1 MVRWVGGVGWGKG
14 WFVSDNYIEPLLNA
28 GCHSGPQAATAHV
41 APNRAQLLRAAWCIS
56 IQCTSAH
63 YTDGACTTLQEKV
76 FKQSTKLLGRHVYC
90 THQVYHHVQY
100 KQCATLRGY
109 EPAAPIGAADNKR
122 PGHIGCTKQANLAPS
137 KLHQAPG
144 QSACTRWVAGAP
156 GRLASDEGPRFSDKG
171 QIPGQKVYTRKA
183 RVAWTPIWCDLH
195 DSRTGMV
202 SKELLSK
209 CPIHH
214 FNQIVCCTLVPCQ
227 FKTCIRSVNSIQL

>member
-1 MVRWVGGVGWGKG
+1 M
-14 WFVSDNYIEPLLNA
+14 SDNYIEPLLNA

-56 IQCTSAH
+56 ILCTSAH

-109 EPAAPIGAADNKR
+109 EPAAPIGAADNKQ

-137 KLHQAPG
+137 KLHQANLLAPDELQAHQEG
-144 QSACTRWVAGAP
+144 WHQTRAQDLVIKGKYQVKKFTP
-156 GRLASDEGPRFSDKG
+156 GRPELPGPQFG
-171 QIPGQKVYTRKA
+171 VIYMTVEQ
-183 RVAWTPIWCDLH
+183 AWFLKNCYQMSHT
-195 DSRTGMV
+195 S
-202 SKELLSK
+202 
-209 CPIHH
+209 
-214 FNQIVCCTLVPCQ
+214 F
-227 FKTCIRSVNSIQL
+227 